1 MMIGLRRLGAL
12 VLKEWREILR
22 DPLAIA
28 MAVSGPALLMVL
40 FAYGVSLDTE
50 RVPVAIVIENP
61 TPEARDLAGAFHNAR
76 YFRSVFYRDRH
87 EAEHALVVGAVSGV
101 IVLARDFARTVF
113 AEGGAPVQVLVDGVD
128 SRTARIVAVYADG
141 AVANWLVQ
149 RVQARLGDS
158 IPGVQMESRIW
169 FNPDAKSRNFI
180 APGII
185 ALIMTVTGALLAALV
200 VAREWERGTMEALMA
215 TPALAGDLLL
225 AKLASY
231 VALGLGGM
239 AITLTFTVWV
249 MDVPL
254 RGSPSILAAAAALF
268 MVTALSLGF
277 LVSSATKDQVRAGR
291 LTLTAGYLPTIMLS
305 GILFDLRNAPE
316 PIQWISHLVAA
327 RYFVAILQTVFLA
340 GNVWA
345 VILPNL
351 FGMAIIALVL
361 LAGIMR
367 LNRKRL
373 G

>member
-1 MMIGLRRLGAL
+1 MMIRLRRLKAL

-22 DPLAIA
+22 DPLAIS
-28 MAVSGPALLMVL
+28 MAISGPALLMVL
-40 FAYGVSLDTE
+40 FGYGVSLDTE
-50 RVPVAIVIENP
+50 RVPVAIVIENS
-61 TPEARDLAGAFHNAR
+61 TPEARDLAGAFRNAR
-76 YFRSVFYRDRH
+76 YFRSVFFRDRQA
-87 EAEHALVVGAVSGV
+87 AEHALGNGAVSGV
-101 IVLARDFARTVF
+101 IVLAGDFARFVF
-113 AEGGAPVQVLVDGVD
+113 REGGAPVQVLVDGVD
-128 SRTARIVAVYADG
+128 SRTARIVSIYADG

-185 ALIMTVTGALLAALV
+185 ALLMTVTGALLAALV

-215 TPALAGDLLL
+215 TPALPGDLLL
-225 AKLASY
+225 SKLVSY
-231 VALGLGGM
+231 VALGLVGM
-239 AITLTFTVWV
+239 AVTLAFTVWV
-249 MDVPL
+249 IEVPL
-254 RGSPSILAAAAALF
+254 RGSPLILAGAAALF
-268 MVTALSLGF
+268 MVTVLSLGF
-277 LVSSATKDQVRAGR
+277 VISSATRNQVRAGR

-305 GILFDLRNAPE
+305 GLLFDLRNAPE

-327 RYFVAILQTVFLA
+327 RYFIAILHTLFLV

-351 FGMAIIALVL
+351 AGMAVIALVL
-361 LAGIMR
+361 LAGVVR
-367 LNRKRL
+367 LGRKRL